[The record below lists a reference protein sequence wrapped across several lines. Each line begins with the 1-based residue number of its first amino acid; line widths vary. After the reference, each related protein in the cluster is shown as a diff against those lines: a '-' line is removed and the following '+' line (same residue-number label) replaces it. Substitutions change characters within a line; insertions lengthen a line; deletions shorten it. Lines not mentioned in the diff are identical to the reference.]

1 MYDIK
6 HGFSPVAI
14 IAAVSLAIAAF
25 TVEPSRTQVGTA
37 AGAVVGAAVAAAFVS
52 HPAIAIVG
60 GLAGSVA
67 GYRFAKDEPVPVVP
81 K

>member
-6 HGFSPVAI
+6 RAFSPYAI

-25 TVEPSRTQVGTA
+25 TYEPSRAQVGTA
-37 AGAVVGAAVAAAFVS
+37 AGAVLGAAVAAAFVS
-52 HPAIAIVG
+52 HPAIAVVG

-67 GYRFAKDEPVPVVP
+67 GYRFAKEETSPVVP